1 MQIPKSI
8 WDSVSP
14 SAKWEERTWSLESIS
29 QTNEMAE
36 PRPLWSPSSLS
47 HYPRKCFVLFFTERV
62 WWGLEKSARF
72 FPPASP
78 ARSRPLHR
86 LPASPTAALPP
97 TRFLVPPAAPV
108 RLFAVERAHSSY
120 CELLS
125 GSHTRRVKE
134 GIGLRG
140 HAASLR
146 GDHPES
152 CFRSA
157 RQPRPLHST
166 APGCPRAARRVPPS
180 LGLALVH
187 GAEVTRL
194 RPTTRKAGKAR

>member
-1 MQIPKSI
+1 MKWQNPVRFEAPAPFPTIRGN
-8 WDSVSP
+8 VSFCFLLNGCGEVWKNP
-14 SAKWEERTWSLESIS
+14 RASSHPLPLRAHAPFTAFL
-29 QTNEMAE
+29 
-36 PRPLWSPSSLS
+36 PRP
-47 HYPRKCFVLFFTERV
+47 R
-62 WWGLEKSARF
+62 
-72 FPPASP
+72 
-78 ARSRPLHR
+78 
-86 LPASPTAALPP
+86 
-97 TRFLVPPAAPV
+97 PPAAPV